1 MGWGIGIGIGWP
13 NATAGGFIGI
23 LTSSFVKRVKAAGGT
38 IVNINC
44 LRLALRYL
52 QSIGI
57 LNKVSYMVTPTAYNL
72 NTLYAVIPENNPLDM
87 TFTRNSSGTYR
98 NSNGDLATIAIN
110 YPRLNFQEFTS
121 TCPTV
126 LMEPQKTNSALNS
139 DFPATSFYT
148 SQSNINIDE
157 GFISIV
163 NPTGASGMVQKVI
176 PTTSTGSVV
185 HYIRAIKTGKTIGNT
200 YTVSFFAKRSEY
212 NTLVFSADGTTNL
225 VFVDLLQGVITS
237 GVGTIEKWNNDWYR
251 VSATAIA
258 TSTTLTSYIYPNT
271 NIAFNGNN
279 SSGIFVWGVQ
289 SETNPYPTS
298 YISTLSA
305 SVTRTA
311 EFLNRLSLG
320 TSVIGQS
327 NGVIFIEGN
336 LFFNYQQ
343 DISITLSNGTIGNR
357 LQLQFQN
364 LGTNIFNVFATR
376 NSVQQAVGLSHAF
389 TMSDPF
395 KIAVNYLPGQYDLW
409 INGVNV
415 ISLAGNTWDGYGNAQ
430 LNRLYFSTA
439 NGLAQN
445 FDGNIKSFQLY
456 NTNLTTQELQN
467 LTTL

>member
-1 MGWGIGIGIGWP
+1 MGWGQGIGIGWP
-13 NATAGGFIGI
+13 NATAGGFIGVLI
-23 LTSSFVKRVKAAGGT
+23 SSFVKRVNTAGGT

-57 LNKVSYMVTPTAYNL
+57 LNKTSYMVTPTAYNL
-72 NTLYAVIPENNPLDM
+72 NTLYAVIPEANPLDM
-87 TFTRNSSGTYR
+87 QFTRNSSGTYR
-98 NSNGDLATIAIN
+98 NSNGNLATIGIG
-110 YPRLNFQEFTS
+110 YPRLNFQESTS

-126 LMEPQKTNSALNS
+126 LMEPQKTNTALNS

-148 SQSNINIDE
+148 SQSNID
-157 GFISIV
+157 
-163 NPTGASGMVQKVI
+163 VI
-176 PTTSTGSVV
+176 PVNSINPKGLEGTIQKITPTISTGDVV
-185 HYIRAIKTGKTIGNT
+185 HYIRAIKTGKTIGNA
-200 YTVSFFAKRSEY
+200 YTVSFFVQAAEY
-212 NTLVFSADGTTNL
+212 STLVFSADGTSNL
-225 VFVDLLQGVITS
+225 VFVDLAEGSITS
-237 GVGTIEKWNNDWYR
+237 GIGTIEEWKNGWYR

-271 NIAFNGNN
+271 NEPFTGNN
-279 SSGIFVWGVQ
+279 SASIWVWGVQ
-289 SETNPYPTS
+289 SETNPFATS

-311 EFLNRLSLG
+311 EFLDQLSLG

-336 LFFNYQQ
+336 LFFDYQQ
-343 DISITLSNGTIGNR
+343 NISITLSNGTVGNR

-376 NSVQQAVGLSHAF
+376 NSVQQAVGLSHTF
-389 TMSDPF
+389 TMTDPF
-395 KIAVNYLPGQYDLW
+395 KIAVNYSPGQYDLW

-415 ISLAGNTWDGYGNAQ
+415 ISLAGDTWDGTGSAQ
-430 LNRLYFSTA
+430 LNQLHFATA
-439 NGLAQN
+439 NGAAQH

-456 NTNLTTQELQN
+456 NTSLTAQELQD

>member
-1 MGWGIGIGIGWP
+1 MGWGQGIGIGWP
-13 NATAGGFIGI
+13 NATAGGFIGVLI
-23 LTSSFVKRVKAAGGT
+23 SSFVKRVTAAGGT

-57 LNKVSYMVTPTAYNL
+57 LNKTSYMVTPTAYNL
-72 NTLYAVIPENNPLDM
+72 NTLYAVIPEANPLDM
-87 TFTRNSSGTYR
+87 AFTRNSSGTYR
-98 NSNGDLATIAIN
+98 NSNGDLATIGIG
-110 YPRLNFQEFTS
+110 YPRLNFQESTS

-126 LMEPQKTNSALNS
+126 LMEPQKTNTALNS

-148 SQSNINIDE
+148 SQSNIDIQTLGLTNPEGNI
-157 GFISIV
+157 S
-163 NPTGASGMVQKVI
+163 SLVQKVI
-176 PTTSTGSVV
+176 SRISTGSVV
-185 HYIRAIKTGKTIGNT
+185 HYIRAIKTGKTIGNE
-200 YTVSFFAKRSEY
+200 YTVSFFVKAAEY
-212 NTLVFSADGTTNL
+212 STLVFSADGTSNL
-225 VFVDLLQGVITS
+225 VFVDLAEGSITS
-237 GVGTIEKWNNDWYR
+237 GIGTIEKWNYGWYR

-271 NIAFNGNN
+271 NVNFNGDN
-279 SSGIFVWGVQ
+279 SSGIFIWGVQ
-289 SETNPYPTS
+289 SETNPFATS

-311 EFLNRLSLG
+311 EFLNQLSLG

-336 LFFNYQQ
+336 LFFDYQQ
-343 DISITLSNGTIGNR
+343 NVSITLSNGTVGNR

-376 NSVQQAVGLSHAF
+376 NSVQQAVGLSHTF
-389 TMSDPF
+389 TMTDPF
-395 KIAVNYLPGQYDLW
+395 KIAVNYSPGQYDLW

-415 ISLAGNTWDGYGNAQ
+415 ISLAGNTWDGTGSAQ
-430 LNRLYFSTA
+430 LNQLHFATA
-439 NGLAQN
+439 NGAAQH

-456 NTNLTTQELQN
+456 NTSLTAQELQD